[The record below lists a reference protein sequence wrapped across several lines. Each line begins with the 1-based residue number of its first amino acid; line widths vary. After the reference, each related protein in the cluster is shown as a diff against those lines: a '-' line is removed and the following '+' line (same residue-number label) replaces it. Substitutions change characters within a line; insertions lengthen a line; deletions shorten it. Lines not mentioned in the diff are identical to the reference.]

1 MRVLLELLRI
11 IFIFALL
18 GGVAWLIV
26 GKVYAINP
34 ETQKYQW
41 IGAIGIYT
49 LLFVLYRHR
58 LQFSGWYKGKGRQK
72 LSKKASLTLI
82 CLSVLLLAMPI
93 MIGFFQ
99 A

>member
-18 GGVAWLIV
+18 GGLAWLVV
-26 GKVYAINP
+26 GEVYAINA

-49 LLFVLYRHR
+49 LLFVLYRNR
-58 LQFSGWYKGKGRQK
+58 LQFSGWYKGSGRKK
-72 LSKKASLTLI
+72 LSKKVSLSLI

-93 MIGFFQ
+93 MIGFYQ